1 MFASTGPCNGI
12 SSHTAPQRAANSTPP
27 GSGSR
32 QAGSRNMASLAHRLG
47 YSRTVRYA
55 VRFAGGKAGPVT
67 VARKVP
73 LLTRAVLPARPGR
86 CETNQS

>member
-1 MFASTGPCNGI
+1 MQRHLLAHRT
-12 SSHTAPQRAANSTPP
+12 TARGELDAARLSLA
-27 GSGSR
+27 R

-47 YSRTVRYA
+47 YSMSVLYA
-55 VRFAGGKAGPVT
+55 VRCAGSKAAPAT

>member
-1 MFASTGPCNGI
+1 MFVSTGPCNGI

-47 YSRTVRYA
+47 YSMSVRYA
-55 VRFAGGKAGPVT
+55 ARCAAG
-67 VARKVP
+67 R
-73 LLTRAVLPARPGR
+73 LRP
-86 CETNQS
+86 